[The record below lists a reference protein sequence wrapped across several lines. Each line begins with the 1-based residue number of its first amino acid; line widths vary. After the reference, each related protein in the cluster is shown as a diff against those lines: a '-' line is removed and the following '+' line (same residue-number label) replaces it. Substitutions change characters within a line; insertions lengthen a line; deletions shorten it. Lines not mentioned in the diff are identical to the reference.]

1 MEVSPANRD
10 VRPSAFAKLYYF
22 MRPDRGRMVCSLVLA
37 CIGEAVGMVPYV
49 VIALLAAGLIEGTLT
64 FERAALLAA
73 VAALAEETRRP
84 PGGPRSR
91 TSRASSARGARP

>member
-1 MEVSPANRD
+1 
-10 VRPSAFAKLYYF
+10 
-22 MRPDRGRMVCSLVLA
+22 MVCSLVLA

-64 FERAALLAA
+64 FERAALL
-73 VAALAEETRRP
+73 RP
-84 PGGPRSR
+84 SPRSR

>member
-64 FERAALLAA
+64 FESA
-73 VAALAEETRRP
+73 RP
-84 PGGPRSR
+84 SWRPSPRSR

>member
-49 VIALLAAGLIEGTLT
+49 VIALLAAGLIEGT
-64 FERAALLAA
+64 
-73 VAALAEETRRP
+73 RP
-84 PGGPRSR
+84 SWRPSPRSR

>member
-37 CIGEAVGMVPYV
+37 CIGEAVDRKSV
-49 VIALLAAGLIEGTLT
+49 V
-64 FERAALLAA
+64 
-73 VAALAEETRRP
+73 
-84 PGGPRSR
+84 
-91 TSRASSARGARP
+91 

>member
-64 FERAALLAA
+64 FEPSW
-73 VAALAEETRRP
+73 RP
-84 PGGPRSR
+84 SPRSR